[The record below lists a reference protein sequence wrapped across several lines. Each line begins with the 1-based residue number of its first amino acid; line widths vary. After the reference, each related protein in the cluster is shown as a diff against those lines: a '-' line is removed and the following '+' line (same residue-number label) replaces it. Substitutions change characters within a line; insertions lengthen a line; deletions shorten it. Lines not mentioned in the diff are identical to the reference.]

1 MHETEAWP
9 LQRAWPGLAQL
20 EFKNE
25 EVGGARSPWAGP
37 GECHAGVWTVGIG
50 TMGPEAGE

>member
-20 EFKNE
+20 EFTTTE
-25 EVGGARSPWAGP
+25 GRGGRGSVTVH